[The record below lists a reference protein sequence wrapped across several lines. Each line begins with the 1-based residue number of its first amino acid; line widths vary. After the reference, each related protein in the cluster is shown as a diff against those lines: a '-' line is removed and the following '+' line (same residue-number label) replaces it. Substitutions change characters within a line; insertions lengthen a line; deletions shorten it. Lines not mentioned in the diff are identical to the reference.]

1 MFYHIS
7 TMNSVASS
15 SWPLGYKAMPA
26 ELIDPTDIPEIT
38 SYIVSSLSNDLTNCH
53 NAPASNAPFAP
64 PPAKARE

>member
-1 MFYHIS
+1 
-7 TMNSVASS
+7 
-15 SWPLGYKAMPA
+15 MPA